1 MAVILD
7 AAALD
12 VALLVSQS
20 DAVLAM
26 VDDAALGSELDL
38 QDIPVLAA
46 VPEAGRL
53 GWARTLEAI
62 HPENPRHQSPAAV
75 AAADDSTFVHLLL
88 RE

>member
-38 QDIPVLAA
+38 QDIPV
-46 VPEAGRL
+46 PEAGRS